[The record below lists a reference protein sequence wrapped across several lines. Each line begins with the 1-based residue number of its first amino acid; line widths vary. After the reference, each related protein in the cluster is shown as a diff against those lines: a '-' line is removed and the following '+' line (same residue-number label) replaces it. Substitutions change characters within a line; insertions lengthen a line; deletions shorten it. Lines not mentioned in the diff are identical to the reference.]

1 MSKQPRK
8 PLLATVAPSIEGHD
22 GKSPKHAIVPVK
34 ITRATYI
41 FVLCAAVNS
50 CNLGYDAGAN
60 TNAGPKIRQ
69 DFNLSDI
76 QLEIYLGSMSF
87 WSMFGASMAQY
98 ISDSYGRRRTFIMAA
113 LGFIL
118 GVAIMSMAPSYE
130 ILLCGRFFVGM
141 GIGIGLA
148 IDPLYIAEVSPA
160 TRRGELVCWSE
171 IALNVGIVLGFASG
185 IVLYPLSNNQEWRVM
200 LALGAILPIVMI
212 VLVLKVMPESPRWLI
227 ANNRFEEAR
236 SILERIYPHGF
247 DIDAVVCE
255 ITNALEL
262 ERAAGK
268 SVGWSVI
275 LRSSPSVR
283 RMLLVGVGTSVI
295 QQAVGIDAIQYY
307 MIDVLEHS
315 GIKSDKG
322 QLRVMILLGL
332 VKLGFVLVGG
342 KLFDRYGRR
351 PLFAVSLL
359 GCAASLVFVSVTFSD
374 HTKTG
379 QILTVLGLASYLAFF
394 SCGMGPGGWLI
405 PSEVF
410 AMCIRAKAMSV
421 TTFLN
426 RLTATVVATTF
437 LSVAHTISW
446 PGFFLLL
453 AVICVAGALF
463 LCNFLPETMGRSLE
477 DISLILRMLLVIV
490 LFWKWKRNCR
500 RSDVSPERRPG
511 SRDPMEA
518 SGPKV
523 CR

>member
-1 MSKQPRK
+1 MISSIDSHNGESSKD
-8 PLLATVAPSIEGHD
+8 SI
-22 GKSPKHAIVPVK
+22 APVK
-34 ITRATYI
+34 ITRATYT
-41 FVLCAAVNS
+41 FVFCAAVNS
-50 CNLGYDAGAN
+50 CNLGYDVGVN

-69 DFNLSDI
+69 DFHLTDV
-76 QLEIYLGSMSF
+76 QLELFLGSINF
-87 WSMFGASMAQY
+87 WSMFGALLAQH
-98 ISDSYGRRRTFIMAA
+98 ISDTYGRRRTFIMAA
-113 LGFIL
+113 LGYIL

-130 ILLCGRFFVGM
+130 ILMFGRFFVGM
-141 GIGIGLA
+141 GVGIGLA

-160 TRRGELVCWSE
+160 SRRGELVCWSE

-200 LALGAILPIVMI
+200 LALGAILPMVMI

-262 ERAAGK
+262 ELAAEK

-275 LRSSPSVR
+275 FRPSLSVR

-307 MIDVLEHS
+307 MIDVLDHS

-322 QLRVMILLGL
+322 QLGVMILLGL
-332 VKLGFVLVGG
+332 VKLGFAFVGG
-342 KLFDRYGRR
+342 KLFDKYGRR

-359 GCAASLVFVSVTFSD
+359 GCAASLVAVSVTFSD
-374 HTKTG
+374 TTKTG
-379 QILTVLGLASYLAFF
+379 QMLTVLGLASYLAFF

-405 PSEVF
+405 PSEVYH
-410 AMCIRAKAMSV
+410 MCIRAKAMSV

-426 RLTATVVATTF
+426 RLTATIMATTF
-437 LSVAHTISW
+437 LSVAHAISW

-477 DISLILRMLLVIV
+477 DIALDIANVTGDRFILDTEEKLKKERCLTGVEAGPRSYGSLG
-490 LFWKWKRNCR
+490 C
-500 RSDVSPERRPG
+500 RSDAWTIEK
-511 SRDPMEA
+511 A
-518 SGPKV
+518 
-523 CR
+523 